1 MKKSLLLNLDFSL
14 QLLMFI
20 CCSSIVFYR
29 AVAFQSILL
38 IIISILVLIKN
49 LKFFKLNKIN
59 WPFITFGIFLSLIY
73 IINYNQSTSL
83 KKIGESLMLFII
95 PIISQN
101 FFITKNKIINKKNL
115 LIFYSICVSFLCLYI
130 INFYFYYSPHH
141 KYDWYL
147 ARFFIELY
155 LKFHSTYI
163 GVWVGISILILIDYL
178 LKFKNNLLSRISI
191 VLMIIVQIST
201 LLILNTRMALYS
213 IIIISL
219 INSLLFL
226 NKKQKIFGLIIS
238 LSFILSILVFTNRY
252 KEDTLFVVKNSIVNS
267 PRYPIYYCSLKLIK
281 DNFWIGNNPN
291 TLQTKQNN
299 CYTCLHHTE
308 LAKKDTNSH
317 SQYFDFFLKGG
328 VFLFIV
334 FITMLF
340 YKLKYTL
347 QTKNYLYFS
356 ICLFFCF
363 AFLTENILSRQ
374 YGVFIYFFVDLI
386 FINVVFDETHCNN
399 KREKS

>member
-1 MKKSLLLNLDFSL
+1 MKKSLFLNIDFIM

-20 CCSSIVFYR
+20 CCASIVFYR
-29 AVAFQSILL
+29 VVVLQSILL
-38 IIISILVLIKN
+38 IILSILVLIKN
-49 LKFFKLNKIN
+49 IKSFKLNKKN
-59 WPFITFGIFLSLIY
+59 WPFITLGIFLSTIY
-73 IINYNQSTSL
+73 IINYDQSISL

-95 PIISQN
+95 PVLSNN
-101 FFITKNKIINKKNL
+101 FFITNNKIINKKNL

-147 ARFFIELY
+147 ARFFIELF

-163 GVWVGISILILIDYL
+163 GVWVGVSVFILIDVL
-178 LKFKNNLLSRISI
+178 LKIKNNLLGILSI
-191 VLMIIVQIST
+191 VIMIIIQIST

-226 NKKQKIFGLIIS
+226 NKKQKIYGLIIT
-238 LSFILSILVFTNRY
+238 LTLITSILVFTNRY

-281 DNFWIGNNPN
+281 DSFWIGNNPT
-291 TLQTKQNN
+291 TLQTKQND
-299 CYTCLHHTE
+299 CYTCLHHKE
-308 LAKKDTNSH
+308 LAEKDTNSH

-328 VFLFIV
+328 VFLFIA
-334 FITMLF
+334 FIIMLF
-340 YKLKYTL
+340 HKLKYTL

-356 ICLFFCF
+356 ISLFFCF

-374 YGVFIYFFVDLI
+374 YGLFIYFFVDLI
-386 FINVVFDETHCNN
+386 FINVVFDEAHRNN
-399 KREKS
+399 K